1 MFASETFFPKKRGEQ
16 WQPVLTKQ
24 GRAFCRAS
32 CRTMPKLRQAL
43 VSQPYCGFVVLWLQF
58 TVQGGSSREGKH
70 KVKCTQGYVADLGK
84 LLQLKLI

>member
-1 MFASETFFPKKRGEQ
+1 
-16 WQPVLTKQ
+16 
-24 GRAFCRAS
+24 
-32 CRTMPKLRQAL
+32 MPKLRQAL